1 MRVVRRISVAAL
13 LAATSLSAVAQAPSF
28 ESVVGAEARQALRNQ
43 QIQLS
48 PMRPAFHLTFY
59 SDALNR
65 PEELACEREAGFGLV
80 AMANE
85 GGALLVAVCEA
96 NAAAVGRHGEAGRR
110 GLADALAALRG
121 SGTKIDDA
129 AIEKAQW
136 SYQRVDAS
144 DGREHRFPVLILGHG
159 VVGPQ
164 TLVFLPKGQR
174 RAVVVQADVRRL
186 CEIDVA
192 ASGPLCS
199 DLRGTMARLARAV
212 LARVPAR

>member
-1 MRVVRRISVAAL
+1 MRVAIAAVL
-13 LAATSLSAVAQAPSF
+13 TAASLRAVAQSPSF
-28 ESVVGAEARQALRNQ
+28 ENIVGAELQQALRNP

-48 PMRPAFHLTFY
+48 PMRPAFHPTFY

-65 PEELACEREAGFGLV
+65 PEEVACEREAGFGLV

-96 NAAAVGRHGEAGRR
+96 SAAAVGRHGEAGRKA
-110 GLADALAALRG
+110 LADALAALRG
-121 SGTKIDDA
+121 SGATIDDA

-136 SYQRVDAS
+136 NYQRVDAA
-144 DGREHRFPVLILGHG
+144 DGREHRFPVLIIGHG

-174 RAVVVQADVRRL
+174 RAVVVQADVRRV
-186 CEIDVA
+186 CEMEAA
-192 ASGPLCS
+192 ASSPLCA
-199 DLRGTMARLARAV
+199 DLRGAMAKLARSVLARA
-212 LARVPAR
+212 PAR